1 MITSIVLA
9 NRHTAEVLL
18 GRYFDLGGDDR
29 AAWEAQLFALTRSQ
43 WDVRR
48 EDDERVECWGDNVVV
63 FVGIDDLLVFVTGR
77 DEDDELALLELLRT
91 LTTLLREVTKRATEQ
106 ALMEN
111 YTRIALILEEL
122 VHNGIVDQLD
132 KEHILHMSKLK
143 LPGGQVL

>member
-1 MITSIVLA
+1 M
-9 NRHTAEVLL
+9 
-18 GRYFDLGGDDR
+18 
-29 AAWEAQLFALTRSQ
+29 
-43 WDVRR
+43 
-48 EDDERVECWGDNVVV
+48 VV
-63 FVGIDDLLVFVTGR
+63 FVGMDELIVFVTGR